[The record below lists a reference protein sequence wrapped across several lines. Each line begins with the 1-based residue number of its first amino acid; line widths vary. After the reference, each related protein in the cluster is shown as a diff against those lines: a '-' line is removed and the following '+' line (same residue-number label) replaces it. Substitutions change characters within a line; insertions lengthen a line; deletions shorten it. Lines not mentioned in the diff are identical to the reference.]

1 MAGKA
6 PRGGRNGLVK
16 QRAHGELLLRLAGRV
31 TVGLFAL
38 LLFSLAAVQFARL
51 IDRNLLMGRELKV
64 TQNEVA
70 ALDAR
75 RAKQIH
81 DVRRLENSAG
91 AIPEIHARL
100 RMVGPHEELI
110 YVRPAPSTAP

>member
-1 MAGKA
+1 MAKSA
-6 PRGGRNGLVK
+6 HRGGRNGLVT
-16 QRAHGELLLRLAGRV
+16 QRARGQLVLRMLGRV

-38 LLFSLAAVQFARL
+38 LLVSLAAVQFARL
-51 IDRNLLMGRELKV
+51 IDRNLVMSRELQTTK
-64 TQNEVA
+64 NEIA

-75 RAKQIH
+75 RAKQLH
-81 DVRRLENSAG
+81 DLARLASPGG

-110 YVRPAPSTAP
+110 YVRPAPTPAP